1 MDIGSKLNFIRETKK
16 ISVYKLSKLTDISEN
31 HIHNIEKWITQASVL
46 ILEKLLSD
54 LGTNLSEF
62 FNENDNVVSLN
73 KFETELIQNIRLLD
87 DEKSNAILKII
98 KLMNKLL

>member
-31 HIHNIEKWITQASVL
+31 HIHNIEKGITQPSVL
-46 ILEKLLSD
+46 ILEKLLSY

>member
-16 ISVYKLSKLTDISEN
+16 ISVYKLSKLNDISEN
-31 HIHNIEKWITQASVL
+31 HIHNIEKVLTQPSVL
-46 ILEKLLSD
+46 ILEKILSA

-73 KFETELIQNIRLLD
+73 QFETELIQNIRLLD
-87 DEKSNAILKII
+87 NEKSDAILKII
-98 KLMNKLL
+98 KLMNNK

>member
-1 MDIGSKLNFIRETKK
+1 MNIGSKLNFIRENKK

-31 HIHNIEKWITQASVL
+31 HIHNIEKCITQPSVL
-46 ILEKLLSD
+46 ILEKLLSA

-87 DEKSNAILKII
+87 DEKSDAILKII
-98 KLMNKLL
+98 KLMNNK